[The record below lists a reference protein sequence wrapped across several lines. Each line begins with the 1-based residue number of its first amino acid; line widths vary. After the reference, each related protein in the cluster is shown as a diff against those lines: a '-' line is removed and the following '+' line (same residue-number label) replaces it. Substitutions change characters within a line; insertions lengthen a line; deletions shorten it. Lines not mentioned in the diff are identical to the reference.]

1 MMENYDLAE
10 QVVSCLSDGYDDE
23 EHKEE
28 TVMALYEELA
38 DISDDSFLK
47 AALTRLCERIEE
59 LEA

>member
-10 QVVSCLSDGYDDE
+10 LIVSCLADGYDDE

-47 AALTRLCERIEE
+47 VALTRLCERIEE